1 MGYNVFMRDQNVKS
15 DFGNRL
21 KEARRSKGLTQYEL
35 ADLSGISQRMIVHY
49 ETVVKMPPVEKV
61 KRIAEALG
69 ISSDELLGMPTPTKE
84 QKKREDVSYR
94 IMKRVNQIESLPKR
108 DQDMVFRFINSL
120 LEKNKIE
127 KD

>member
-1 MGYNVFMRDQNVKS
+1 
-15 DFGNRL
+15 
-21 KEARRSKGLTQYEL
+21 
-35 ADLSGISQRMIVHY
+35 MIVHY

-84 QKKREDVSYR
+84 QKKKEDVSYR

-120 LEKNKIE
+120 LDKNKIK